1 MSAHFT
7 VSDKHSKSLGN
18 TTLPAPSSISFT
30 IGRSIYIMPS
40 SIATMLGT
48 AGLGL
53 LSSSVLS
60 FSFFGAPVVLT
71 APPEL
76 QPVLFKRMFALGK
89 NTMPIIGVA
98 TASALAYSYATSKVK
113 EPHYLYSAGL
123 ALAIVPFTLLFMMPT
138 IKACHEL
145 RPDLESCIKR
155 WSTLNLI
162 RGAFP
167 LAAFVLNLIFV
178 VKV

>member
-1 MSAHFT
+1 
-7 VSDKHSKSLGN
+7 
-18 TTLPAPSSISFT
+18 
-30 IGRSIYIMPS
+30 MPS
-40 SIATMLGT
+40 SIARLLGT

-76 QPVLFKRMFALGK
+76 QPVLFKRLYTLGK
-89 NTMPIIGVA
+89 HTMPVLGVA
-98 TASALAYSYATSKVK
+98 TASALVYSYSTSAVK

-138 IKACHEL
+138 VRACQEQ
-145 RPDLESCIKR
+145 RPDLESCINR
-155 WSTLNLI
+155 WANLNLI

-178 VKV
+178 V

>member
-1 MSAHFT
+1 
-7 VSDKHSKSLGN
+7 
-18 TTLPAPSSISFT
+18 
-30 IGRSIYIMPS
+30 MPS
-40 SIATMLGT
+40 SIATLLGT

-60 FSFFGAPVVLT
+60 FSFFCAPIVLT

-76 QPVLFKRMFALGK
+76 QHVLFKRMYTLGK
-89 NTMPIIGVA
+89 STMPVLGVA
-98 TASALAYSYATSKVK
+98 TASVLVYSYATSVVK

-138 IKACHEL
+138 VRACQEQ
-145 RPDLESCIKR
+145 RPDLDSCIKR
-155 WSTLNLI
+155 WTNLNLI

-178 VKV
+178 V